1 MTGAP
6 GLARDFALGYYAGNR
21 RTGSIAVVRRQGG
34 KTTVQRIAVAPA
46 SRARP
51 DRLPVFIGLTE
62 DRRVI
67 LLDPERREIRL
78 QERFPVDAF
87 PAHIY
92 ADPRSGRNW
101 YMNDGDKET
110 GNDTL
115 NCGDTGSS
123 VTVVENPASA
133 EAKFLA
139 TICVGRGHHQTVFT
153 YPSKAFPDTPARAWV
168 TNLVDGTIS
177 VIGNDPADPASYL
190 TVVATIN
197 LCQPEREE
205 VTEPF
210 VPNKAFP
217 HGLVHS
223 PLTGRL
229 YALSNGYGTIAVI
242 DPRTAAIERRM
253 DFKGHSNLFISPDGR
268 YVIGRG
274 VDRKRDP
281 EHVIARLTALDLTD
295 GTVTDQADLPDIYI
309 EKYFYNAE
317 GTKLYL
323 NTGKS
328 GSEAQQA
335 NIRANVL
342 VVIDLTALPQIRVA
356 REVPLERS
364 TGSVC
369 YAAVDGRTALVFAA
383 DPQMGTV
390 TAIDGESDDVLETV
404 RVMPGTDHS
413 RIWTLAG

>member
-6 GLARDFALGYYAGNR
+6 DAGRDFAVGYYAGNR

-34 KTTVQRIAVAPA
+34 KTTVQRVAVAPP
-46 SRARP
+46 SRAKP
-51 DRLPVFIGLTE
+51 DRLPVFIGLT
-62 DRRVI
+62 DDLKVI
-67 LLDPERREIRL
+67 LLDPVRREIQL
-78 QERFPVDAF
+78 HDRFPVDAF

-92 ADPRSGRNW
+92 TDPRSGRNW
-101 YMNDGDKET
+101 YMNDGDKQT

-115 NCGDTGSS
+115 NCGDEGSS
-123 VTVVENPASA
+123 VTVVENPTRAD
-133 EAKFLA
+133 AKWLA
-139 TICVGRGHHQTVFT
+139 TICVGRGHHQAVFT
-153 YPSKAFPDTPARAWV
+153 YPSEAFPDTPARAWI
-168 TNLVDGTIS
+168 TNLMDGTIS
-177 VIGNDPADPASYL
+177 AIGNDPADPDTYL
-190 TVVATIN
+190 KVVATLN
-197 LCQPEREE
+197 LCQPEKEDA
-205 VTEPF
+205 TEPF

-229 YALSNGYGTIAVI
+229 YALANGYGTISVI
-242 DPRTAAIERRM
+242 DPRTAEIERRM

-274 VDRKRDP
+274 VDRKSDP
-281 EHVIARLTALDLTD
+281 EHVAARLTALDLTD
-295 GTVTDQADLPDIYI
+295 GSVTDKADLPDIYI

-328 GSEAQQA
+328 GSDEQKA

-342 VVIDLTALPQIRVA
+342 LVIDLTALPRVRVA

-369 YAAVDGRTALVFAA
+369 HAATDGRTDLMFAA
-383 DPQMGTV
+383 DPEMGTV
-390 TAIDGESDDVLETV
+390 TVIDGAADDVLETV
-404 RVMPGTDHS
+404 RVMPGTEHS
-413 RIWTLAG
+413 RIWNLGA